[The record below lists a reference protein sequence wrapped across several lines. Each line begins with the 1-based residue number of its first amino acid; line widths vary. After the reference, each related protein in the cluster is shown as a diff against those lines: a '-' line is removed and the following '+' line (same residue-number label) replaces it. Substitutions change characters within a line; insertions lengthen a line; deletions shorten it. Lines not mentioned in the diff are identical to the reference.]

1 MGEGD
6 GWRREVDC
14 GELVLEEGSMVMW
27 GVFMGGL
34 VERAEEEGRVRR
46 VVVADIVDA
55 GALREENEWDQ
66 LDRATR

>member
-1 MGEGD
+1 MGEGE

-34 VERAEEEGRVRR
+34 VERAEEEGRVWR
-46 VVVADIVDA
+46 VVVADMVDV
-55 GALREENEWDQ
+55 GALRAENEGNG
-66 LDRATR
+66 LGRASR